1 MADEASATDAG
12 KIELKTRKIES
23 RTGQRIPLFFTVTS
37 YYPSRLFSSSLIITE
52 ITSGNRTILR
62 VAQNSLVDYKACLSI

>member
-23 RTGQRIPLFFTVTS
+23 KTDQRIVLFFTVTS
-37 YYPSRLFSSSLIITE
+37 YYPSRLFSSSLSFHSE
-52 ITSGNRTILR
+52 SG
-62 VAQNSLVDYKACLSI
+62 